1 MRESKTRPVEGKG
14 LRTGVASARLPEP
27 IAILGMGCRL
37 PGNSTTPERF
47 WELLRDG
54 RDAVTEIPRDRFDID
69 PYYDP
74 TPGVP
79 GKTHTRYGAF
89 VDGITEM
96 DPVFSGVA
104 PKHASSIDPQ
114 HRLFATACWAAIEDA
129 GIAPLSLD
137 GTQTGVFVGMW
148 SVEYWHRLASRPI
161 EELDGQMVGGNLH
174 CMASGAISYL
184 LGLRGPSLTL
194 DTACS
199 SSMVAVDLAI
209 QSLRSGASDLAI
221 AGGTNVILGPEN
233 YVSFAGM
240 QVLSPDGRCKAFDA
254 SADGFGRGEGA
265 GAVVLKRLSDAL
277 RDGDRVLAVIH
288 GSAVTQDGR
297 TAGIAVPNQEA
308 QEDAALAGPRAGGP
322 RAHRRELRRGPWHR
336 HSRRR
341 PDRGA
346 RRGQRVRH
354 GPERRTIPCSSGP
367 SRATSRTSSPRPGS
381 PA

>member
-1 MRESKTRPVEGKG
+1 MRKSTIEQVKTQDV
-14 LRTGVASARLPEP
+14 RTAVPAGRHVEP
-27 IAILGMGCRL
+27 IAIIGMGCRL
-37 PGNSTTPERF
+37 PGGSTTPERF

-54 RDAVTEIPRDRFDID
+54 KDAVTEIPRDRFDID

-74 TPGVP
+74 TPGIP

-104 PKHASSIDPQ
+104 PKNAASIDPQ
-114 HRLFATACWAAIEDA
+114 HRLFAAVCWAAIEDA
-129 GIAPLSLD
+129 GIPPLSLD
-137 GTQTGVFVGMW
+137 GTLTGVFVGMW
-148 SVEYWHRLASRPI
+148 SVEYWHRLASRSI

-184 LGLRGPSLTL
+184 LGLRGPSLSL

-233 YVSFAGM
+233 YVSFSGM

-254 SADGFGRGEGA
+254 A
-265 GAVVLKRLSDAL
+265 
-277 RDGDRVLAVIH
+277 
-288 GSAVTQDGR
+288 
-297 TAGIAVPNQEA
+297 
-308 QEDAALAGPRAGGP
+308 RA
-322 RAHRRELRRGPWHR
+322 
-336 HSRRR
+336 
-341 PDRGA
+341 
-346 RRGQRVRH
+346 RVR
-354 GPERRTIPCSSGP
+354 SS
-367 SRATSRTSSPRPGS
+367 
-381 PA
+381 